1 MAIAVQIYSRPGCH
15 LCDEMKKV
23 VSRVA
28 RTIPLTV
35 QEIDISGDRHLE
47 ASYGLEVPVLMI
59 DGRKAAKFRVT
70 DEELRRILASR
81 TPSAPADD
89 PP

>member
-1 MAIAVQIYSRPGCH
+1 MGITVQIYSRPGCH
-15 LCDEMKKV
+15 LCDDMKTV

-35 QEIDISGDRHLE
+35 QEIDVSGDRHLE
-47 ASYGLEVPVLMI
+47 AAYGLEVPVLMI
-59 DGRKAAKFRVT
+59 DGRKAAKFRIT
-70 DEELRRILASR
+70 DEKLRRILAGR

-89 PP
+89 PV